1 MTSLSDRVTAELE
14 RLALPPG
21 PVLLAVSGGA
31 DSVAMAALVARSP
44 AAHHLTLTIAH
55 VDHGI
60 QPGSATVAAQVRALA
75 AQLGLPYLETSL
87 QLGPGTSETTAREGR
102 YRWLL
107 AEAARRG
114 ASVMTAHHRDDQVET
129 VLMRLLAGTGVA
141 GLAGMPPRQGRVV
154 RPLLGCSAA
163 ELRAWVE
170 REGLTVWDDPSNLDP
185 AHLRSWLRAEV
196 LPRLEARLPTVRGRL
211 VRVADAAA
219 QDRAAWGALLAVLP
233 LDVREEQGGISVAS
247 APLLGYDP
255 RLAGSL
261 VMAVARRVGLI
272 IGHGRAAAVVRF
284 LREAQTGARLDLG
297 RGWTAD
303 RDRDRLALLPG
314 PLPPFPDAEIS
325 GPRGELAMAG
335 WRLRWNVTPAGPV
348 GRHGWTTW
356 LPRAVYGVAGWRAGD
371 RIRPRGGTGQ
381 RLVVRCMQDE
391 GVPRRERA
399 NWPLVRCGADIMWVP
414 GVCRSAHGI
423 PDEGTEALQLD
434 VERA

>member
-1 MTSLSDRVTAELE
+1 MTGLPDRVTAELE

-44 AAHHLTLTIAH
+44 AARHLALSIAH

-60 QPGSATVAAQVRALA
+60 HPSSAAVAIEVRALA
-75 AQLGLPYLETSL
+75 AQLGLPYLETAL
-87 QLGPGTSETTAREGR
+87 HLGPGTSETTAREAR

-114 ASVMTAHHRDDQVET
+114 GLVMTAHHRDDQAET
-129 VLMRLLAGTGVA
+129 VLMRLLAGSGVA
-141 GLAGMPPRQGRVV
+141 GLAGMAPRQGSLV

-163 ELRAWVE
+163 DLRDWAGE
-170 REGLTVWDDPSNLDP
+170 HGLALWDDPSNRDP
-185 AHLRSWLRAEV
+185 GHLRSWLRTEI
-196 LPRLEARLPTVRGRL
+196 LPRIGARLPSVWGRL
-211 VRVADAAA
+211 VRVAEAAA
-219 QDRAAWGALLAVLP
+219 QDRSAWGAVLGVLP
-233 LDVREEQGGISVAS
+233 LDVRCEEGGISVAS

-255 RLAGSL
+255 PLAGSL
-261 VMAVARRVGLI
+261 VMAAARRVGLT
-272 IGHGRAAAVVRF
+272 IGPRRAAAVVRF
-284 LREAQTGARLDLG
+284 LRQAQTGARLDLP
-297 RGWTAD
+297 RGWRVE

-325 GPRGELAMAG
+325 GPRGELAVAG
-335 WRLRWNVTPAGPV
+335 WRLRWQPAPAGPV

-356 LPRAVYGVAGWRAGD
+356 LPRAAYGVRGWHAGD
-371 RIRPRGGTGQ
+371 RILPRGGAGQ
-381 RLVVRCMQDE
+381 RLVVRCMQDL
-391 GVPRRERA
+391 GVPRRRRG
-399 NWPLVRCGADIMWVP
+399 NWPVVRSGADIIWVP

-434 VERA
+434 VERT